1 MKTPITIGETTAQC
15 GEKVRGKLLAGEFS
29 TGTEVYLPFI
39 IINGAEDGNTVWV
52 NACVHG
58 NELNGTLAA
67 QKLAREIDPKD
78 VRGAVII
85 TPICNPLAYR
95 EKKRLSFLEGNAGM
109 GESSNMGE
117 VFPGRMDGTMTE
129 KLAYVLFCEIKRLAT
144 AVVDLH
150 CWGFGQ
156 DSKPY
161 TVIKKYPDEKIS
173 QEILNIAK
181 VFGSPMIC
189 TLDMTQKLNE
199 PSPVDKQMDVLC
211 AQASIPSF
219 MAETGHSEWAETEY
233 IDFAAQG
240 ARNVMQY
247 YNVLPGELMAPE
259 NQIILSSREVIRC
272 KHDGLAI
279 AQVKPHQF
287 VKKGEILSKVY
298 NVYGDVVEAV
308 RAEHDMYTVSLPYQ
322 PNVNGG
328 ERVAFVGT
336 I

>member
-144 AVVDLH
+144 AVVDPSLLGFWSGLQALH
-150 CWGFGQ
+150 CL
-156 DSKPY
+156 KN
-161 TVIKKYPDEKIS
+161 ILMKKS
-173 QEILNIAK
+173 
-181 VFGSPMIC
+181 
-189 TLDMTQKLNE
+189 
-199 PSPVDKQMDVLC
+199 
-211 AQASIPSF
+211 
-219 MAETGHSEWAETEY
+219 
-233 IDFAAQG
+233 
-240 ARNVMQY
+240 
-247 YNVLPGELMAPE
+247 
-259 NQIILSSREVIRC
+259 
-272 KHDGLAI
+272 
-279 AQVKPHQF
+279 
-287 VKKGEILSKVY
+287 VKK
-298 NVYGDVVEAV
+298 
-308 RAEHDMYTVSLPYQ
+308 
-322 PNVNGG
+322 
-328 ERVAFVGT
+328 F
-336 I
+336 

>member
-161 TVIKKYPDEKIS
+161 TVIFWVTLIAPLLLIAYVKFNLADTVGIS
-173 QEILNIAK
+173 
-181 VFGSPMIC
+181 
-189 TLDMTQKLNE
+189 
-199 PSPVDKQMDVLC
+199 
-211 AQASIPSF
+211 
-219 MAETGHSEWAETEY
+219 
-233 IDFAAQG
+233 
-240 ARNVMQY
+240 
-247 YNVLPGELMAPE
+247 
-259 NQIILSSREVIRC
+259 
-272 KHDGLAI
+272 
-279 AQVKPHQF
+279 
-287 VKKGEILSKVY
+287 
-298 NVYGDVVEAV
+298 
-308 RAEHDMYTVSLPYQ
+308 
-322 PNVNGG
+322 
-328 ERVAFVGT
+328 
-336 I
+336 